1 MRKRLR
7 IYLPF
12 AANELKR
19 QLAYKGAFYLFILV
33 HLFGSFIS
41 YYLWMAIYGSSEEA
55 VIGGLTQS
63 EMVVYVF
70 MVYVTASIVTASVS
84 TIVSDDVVK
93 GTVAM
98 NLIKPIDYRMSL
110 IAMASGNMAYRFLVP
125 SVFIWIG
132 LEFYK
137 IKVLG
142 LAPVTIAGIFLYL
155 TSCLMSFLISVL
167 FDFCFGMLAF
177 FTTYIFGMRMAKEAL
192 LSFLT
197 GQLIPISFFPAAMQ
211 RVFDFLPF
219 SSMVYTPVM
228 IYLGKYTG
236 ETLVFMMLR
245 QAAWVVLLYVAG
257 SLIWRQGPF
266 TPLRS
271 RYHPTRAVRLSKLT
285 AIQAVKFPS

>member
-1 MRKRLR
+1 MRKELR

-70 MVYVTASIVTASVS
+70 MVYVTASIVTASIS

-98 NLIKPIDYRMSL
+98 NVIKPIDYRLSL
-110 IAMASGNMAYRFLVP
+110 IAMASGNMVYRFLVP
-125 SVFIWIG
+125 SVLIWIG
-132 LEFYK
+132 LEIYK

-142 LAPVTIAGIFLYL
+142 LAPVSIAGIFLYL
-155 TSCLMSFLISVL
+155 VSCVMSFLIYVL

-192 LSFLT
+192 LGFLT

-245 QAAWVVLLYVAG
+245 QAAWVVFLYVAG
-257 SLIWRQGPF
+257 SLIWRQV
-266 TPLRS
+266 TK
-271 RYHPTRAVRLSKLT
+271 RLVVLGG
-285 AIQAVKFPS
+285 